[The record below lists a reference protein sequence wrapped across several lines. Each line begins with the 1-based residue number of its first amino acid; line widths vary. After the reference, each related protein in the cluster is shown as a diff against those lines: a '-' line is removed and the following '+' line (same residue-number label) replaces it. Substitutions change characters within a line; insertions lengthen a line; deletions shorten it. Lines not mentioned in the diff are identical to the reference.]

1 MVDSV
6 TRTKHNLDIPSES
19 MRELVRLVY
28 FFVRRENRTRGPS
41 NMESMIVA
49 VAIAVSMVRTDTVM
63 VSRGTEASAR
73 YD

>member
-1 MVDSV
+1 
-6 TRTKHNLDIPSES
+6 